1 MKRLLW
7 KVIPDETTRLAALK
21 RGEVDIAYLFTGPTA
36 GELKRTA
43 SLRLVPVLLEAPF
56 WLDLPEQWDPKS
68 PWANIKVRRAASLAV
83 DRKAVSQA
91 ETLGYSR
98 PTGSIIPRTFEFAVA
113 IEPAPFDPGKA
124 KQLLAEAGYPNGFDA
139 GDFTPFPPYF
149 TMGEAILGQLQSIG
163 IRSRLRT
170 MERAAFLTAWHDKKL
185 KGIILG
191 ISGAKGNA
199 ATRIEAYVAKGGLY
213 VTGSVPEIDDLF
225 QRQARELDR
234 KKREALL
241 HQIQKLMEERV
252 LHVPVYDLAFV
263 WGVGPRI
270 EESGADLIKSY
281 AYSAPYEDV
290 KLKKP

>member
-1 MKRLLW
+1 M
-7 KVIPDETTRLAALK
+7 
-21 RGEVDIAYLFTGPTA
+21 
-36 GELKRTA
+36 
-43 SLRLVPVLLEAPF
+43 
-56 WLDLPEQWDPKS
+56 
-68 PWANIKVRRAASLAV
+68 
-83 DRKAVSQA
+83 
-91 ETLGYSR
+91 
-98 PTGSIIPRTFEFAVA
+98 
-113 IEPAPFDPGKA
+113 
-124 KQLLAEAGYPNGFDA
+124 
-139 GDFTPFPPYF
+139 
-149 TMGEAILGQLQSIG
+149 
-163 IRSRLRT
+163 
-170 MERAAFLTAWHDKKL
+170 MERAAFLPAWHDKKL
-185 KGIILG
+185 TGMILG

-252 LHVPVYDLAFV
+252 LHIPVYDLAFV